1 MRTAAMPT
9 FRKLYRKLLT
19 NQSTFQTGLP
29 KGDYVLNVEYSNLL
43 FFYLSLFFYLILFI
57 KDYPVTSFAGRKQFI
72 ISTTSWMGGKNP
84 FLGWAYIVVGIICMI
99 TFVVFFILHKTWKT

>member
-1 MRTAAMPT
+1 M
-9 FRKLYRKLLT
+9 F
-19 NQSTFQTGLP
+19 F
-29 KGDYVLNVEYSNLL
+29 LL
-43 FFYLSLFFYLILFI
+43 FIVTIIFFHLMKRILLFV

>member
-43 FFYLSLFFYLILFI
+43 FFYLSIFLILFYLLKSI
-57 KDYPVTSFAGRKQFI
+57 Q
-72 ISTTSWMGGKNP
+72 
-84 FLGWAYIVVGIICMI
+84 
-99 TFVVFFILHKTWKT
+99 